1 MHSLTTS
8 PFSPSLPLR
17 SILSL
22 GVTKPG
28 AKLEFL
34 VVCRFAKLSVD
45 EQRVARTAS
54 IIGTSFTSDVLH
66 SLLPKQLR
74 PYLPTILHALV
85 ACHWLKV
92 SNEQTAQCVHVEYS
106 FAHPLLQQTLYD
118 LTPCRVRIS
127 MHLAIAQH
135 IEEIHP
141 EDVAYFM
148 NLGFHYSRNGDHS
161 KKTYEYLTRAA
172 FDMVGSDHG
181 NLDEGVGLIQTGETL
196 HCTALHCTEPALYC
210 TALHCTIKEYV
221 CREREA
227 DCCTYPNA
235 QSTSLS
241 HPLLVSTLPS
251 YPSPFHQSLTSTPSS
266 HSLSSLPAAANASN
280 SKDILALLGVVSKG
294 LQRLK
299 KEVRPRTQH
308 STSYIHYYILTHTS
322 VLTRTYS

>member
-1 MHSLTTS
+1 M
-8 PFSPSLPLR
+8 
-17 SILSL
+17 
-22 GVTKPG
+22 
-28 AKLEFL
+28 
-34 VVCRFAKLSVD
+34 CRFAKLSVD

-148 NLGFHYSRNGDHS
+148 NLGFHYSRNGGHS

-196 HCTALHCTEPALYC
+196 HCTALNLLPFIPFSFPSISYLVPF
-210 TALHCTIKEYV
+210 LS
-221 CREREA
+221 RPFLPPS
-227 DCCTYPNA
+227 CCEC
-235 QSTSLS
+235 
-241 HPLLVSTLPS
+241 
-251 YPSPFHQSLTSTPSS
+251 
-266 HSLSSLPAAANASN
+266 
-280 SKDILALLGVVSKG
+280 I
-294 LQRLK
+294 
-299 KEVRPRTQH
+299 
-308 STSYIHYYILTHTS
+308 
-322 VLTRTYS
+322 